1 VPVYAF
7 TCAACGPFDLWRPV
21 LDAATALAC
30 PTCEGPARRRF
41 TPPGV
46 TRTPAPL
53 RAARDREARSV
64 HEPEVV
70 REPSGRSPPWEHRR
84 GHGLPWTVGH

>member
-7 TCAACGPFDLWRPV
+7 TCEACGPFELWRSV
-21 LDAATALAC
+21 LDAAAALAC
-30 PTCEGPARRRF
+30 PTCGAPARRRF

-46 TRTPAPL
+46 ARTAPPL
-53 RAARDREARSV
+53 RAARDREDRSV

-70 REPSGRSPPWEHRR
+70 REPYGRSLPWGHRHA
-84 GHGLPWTVGH
+84 HGPPWTVDD